1 MQLGLFI
8 LFLSSFVDTFKY
20 LLKFTKKPHI
30 RNKDGA
36 TLLHMATLP
45 IGEDSNGR
53 EGKPEMVKF
62 VLETLK
68 QKPTLADDAGNTVI
82 HWACWYDDPNGPWTV
97 EHWES
102 EPESFGPG
110 RHSVENTEIY
120 SRFF

>member
-1 MQLGLFI
+1 
-8 LFLSSFVDTFKY
+8 
-20 LLKFTKKPHI
+20 
-30 RNKDGA
+30 
-36 TLLHMATLP
+36 MATLP

-110 RHSVENTEIY
+110 RHSVEIAENY
-120 SRFF
+120 SHTFLTNIS